1 MISYNPSDLHGILA
15 RNNSRDPINSLCT
28 TTPEGIYQIKCFNSA
43 EALFPYVEKF
53 FIFSEKYANTF
64 FESFWLETLSQIE
77 QSKEVLTFQDVIDFV
92 WKPVLYQCIQLL
104 NDLKT
109 LKIQLSDIDKLL
121 KEKYSY
127 KKSLTRDLENLSK
140 AVSECCDGVKDLKWI
155 KAVSDRIWQYWELC
169 SYGEAFLK
177 IRDSLGL
184 IGDFSLIDKVSGK
197 VRYMHYVLCFSINC
211 M

>member
-53 FIFSEKYANTF
+53 FIISKKYANTF
-64 FESFWLETLSQIE
+64 FESFWLETLSQVE
-77 QSKEVLTFQDVIDFV
+77 QSKEVLTFQNVIDFV
-92 WKPVLYQCIQLL
+92 WKPVLDQCIQLL

-140 AVSECCDGVKDLKWI
+140 AVRECCDGVKDLKWI
-155 KAVSDRIWQYWELC
+155 KAVSDQIWQYWELC
-169 SYGEAFLK
+169 SYGEVFLK

-184 IGDFSLIDKVSGK
+184 IGDFSLIDRVSGK
-197 VRYMHYVLCFSINC
+197 VRYYLLCFSINC